1 MAFMAVFYK
10 SLIKDLGA
18 ENRKLRSI
26 NARLKRSKKDT
37 IEIIY
42 PQPGITLVL
51 TRGLSGTQN
60 GAVFRAA
67 HADPGA
73 TLYWHIDD
81 EFVGQTVG
89 EHELHVDPAPGGHV
103 LTLIDSQGARRAQR
117 FTVK

>member
-1 MAFMAVFYK
+1 MMLLSVAAYAQRRTVTGTVTEG
-10 SLIKDLGA
+10 SG
-18 ENRKLRSI
+18 
-26 NARLKRSKKDT
+26 
-37 IEIIY
+37 Y
-42 PQPGITLVL
+42 PAIGITVVEQ
-51 TRGLSGTQN
+51 GTQN